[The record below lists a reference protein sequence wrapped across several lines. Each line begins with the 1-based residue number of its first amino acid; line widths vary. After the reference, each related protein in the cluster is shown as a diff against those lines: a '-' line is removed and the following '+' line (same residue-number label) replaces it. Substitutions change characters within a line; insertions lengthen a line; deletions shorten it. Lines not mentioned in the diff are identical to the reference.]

1 MPLRIAVDG
10 MGGDRAPGAVV
21 EGVKLAMKHPDVH
34 FVLFGDENVLKSIFP
49 SQPPS
54 LSIVHAPQKVGEDEA
69 GILSIL
75 RRPKS
80 SLALAMKSLAAKEV
94 DAVVSAG
101 DSRAVVAM
109 AKHYVGL
116 SGKVKR
122 PVLAVFVPIT
132 PDRDVLLVDAGA
144 YTGLHAVPLVQAAL
158 LGRVY
163 WRVIKSSTE
172 PSIALLNIGREKFKG
187 PVEVRRAA
195 AILQGLPVNF
205 CGFVEPQDLFSP
217 STSVDIL
224 VTNGFVGNLFLKLYE
239 SLAEHLLRSFEVF
252 CTSMGIQLVAPPPPS
267 DVGLK
272 LDLMT
277 DNSKPMECCC
287 KWESNQFQHETIGR
301 GMPLSSDKGDEKRW
315 QDCFVRYRY
324 EWTGGAPLLGVKRP
338 VIVAHG
344 RSGAFA
350 MSRAIEKAISL
361 ARENISEK
369 MEAGIESDPA
379 LVNVARIYKSWAISA
394 FGRKKA

>member
-1 MPLRIAVDG
+1 MPLRIAIDG
-10 MGGDRAPGAVV
+10 MGGDRAPVAVV

-34 FVLFGDENVLKSIFP
+34 FVLFGDEHVLKSFFP
-49 SQPPS
+49 SLPPS
-54 LSIVHAPQKVGEDEA
+54 LSIVHAPQKVGEDET

-252 CTSMGIQLVAPPPPS
+252 LHQHGYPKAPTQGGPYTSLRGVLRMHEVPCHSDGPDFQLS
-267 DVGLK
+267 FG
-272 LDLMT
+272 
-277 DNSKPMECCC
+277 
-287 KWESNQFQHETIGR
+287 
-301 GMPLSSDKGDEKRW
+301 SDKGDEKRW
-315 QDCFVRYRY
+315 QDYFVRYRY

-361 ARENISEK
+361 AKENISEK